1 MCGCYTM
8 DAQEVSLALNII
20 TGVLLIISELL
31 GLSKCQANGIVDFV
45 VSNLQCLQR
54 QVEASHDSKE
64 TMMEPLSQ
72 DRIVVST

>member
-1 MCGCYTM
+1 M

-20 TGVLLIISELL
+20 TGVLFIISELL

-45 VSNLQCLQR
+45 ISNLQCLQR
-54 QVEASHDSKE
+54 PVEASHDLKE
-64 TMMEPLSQ
+64 TMMVPVSQ